1 MSLMTNSELKKA
13 WKEFI
18 QDWENKP
25 EKDIREKLKET
36 EYKINK
42 EGKVV
47 SDFSKSRLITS
58 MEKDANPTVMR
69 RLNSEGKIIFTPI
82 SQLAIKLMYKIG
94 DKTKG
99 KGHGGEKSF
108 FTPQEAKKS
117 KVVVVDEDYMIIPNP
132 YS

>member
-25 EKDIREKLKET
+25 ERDIREKLKQT

-47 SDFSKSRLITS
+47 SDFSKARLITS

-99 KGHGGEKSF
+99 KGYGGEKSF

>member
-1 MSLMTNSELKKA
+1 MTNSELKKA
-13 WKEFI
+13 WREFI

-42 EGKVV
+42 DGKVV
-47 SDFSKSRLITS
+47 SDFSKARLIS
-58 MEKDANPTVMR
+58 AMEKDTNPTVMQR
-69 RLNSEGKIIFTPI
+69 INSEGKIIFTPV
-82 SQLAIKLMYKIG
+82 SQLGVKLMYKIG
-94 DKTKG
+94 EKTKG

-108 FTPQEAKKS
+108 FTPQEAKKG

-132 YS
+132 YN

>member
-1 MSLMTNSELKKA
+1 MTNSELKKA

-42 EGKVV
+42 DGKVV
-47 SDFSKSRLITS
+47 SDFSKPRLITS

-69 RLNSEGKIIFTPI
+69 RINSEGKIQFTPV
-82 SQLAIKLMYKIG
+82 SQMAVKLMYKVG
-94 DKTKG
+94 EKTKG
-99 KGHGGEKSF
+99 KGCGGEKSF

-117 KVVVVDEDYMIIPNP
+117 KVVVVDEDYIIIPNP
-132 YS
+132 YN

>member
-1 MSLMTNSELKKA
+1 MTNSELKKA

-42 EGKVV
+42 DGKVV

-69 RLNSEGKIIFTPI
+69 RINSEGKVVFTPV
-82 SQLAIKLMYKIG
+82 SQMAVKLMYKIG
-94 DKTKG
+94 DKTNG

-108 FTPQEAKKS
+108 FTPQEAKKG
-117 KVVVVDEDYMIIPNP
+117 KVVVVDEDYIIVPNP
-132 YS
+132 YI

>member
-1 MSLMTNSELKKA
+1 MTNSELKKA
-13 WKEFI
+13 WQEFI

-47 SDFSKSRLITS
+47 SDFSKPRLITS
-58 MEKDANPTVMR
+58 MEKDANPTFMR
-69 RLNSEGKIIFTPI
+69 RINSEGKIQFTPV
-82 SQLAIKLMYKIG
+82 SQMAVKLMYKIG
-94 DKTKG
+94 DKTNG

-108 FTPQEAKKS
+108 FTPQEAKKG
-117 KVVVVDEDYMIIPNP
+117 KVVVVDENYIIVPNP
-132 YS
+132 YI

>member
-1 MSLMTNSELKKA
+1 MTNSELKKA
-13 WKEFI
+13 WQEFI

-47 SDFSKSRLITS
+47 SDFSKPRLITS
-58 MEKDANPTVMR
+58 MEKDANPTFMR
-69 RLNSEGKIIFTPI
+69 RINSEGKIQFTPV
-82 SQLAIKLMYKIG
+82 SQMAVKLMYKIG

-108 FTPQEAKKS
+108 FTPQEAKKG
-117 KVVVVDEDYMIIPNP
+117 KVVVVDENYIIVPNP
-132 YS
+132 YI

>member
-1 MSLMTNSELKKA
+1 MTNSELRKA

-25 EKDIREKLKET
+25 EKDIREKLKAT
-36 EYKINK
+36 EYSIDKDGKI
-42 EGKVV
+42 V
-47 SDFSKSRLITS
+47 SDFSKARLISS
-58 MEKDANPTVMR
+58 MEKDNNPTVMQR
-69 RLNSEGKIIFTPI
+69 INSKGKIVFTPV
-82 SQLAIKLMYKIG
+82 SQMAVKLMYKIG
-94 DKTKG
+94 DKTNG

-132 YS
+132 Y

>member
-1 MSLMTNSELKKA
+1 MTNSELKKA
-13 WKEFI
+13 WQEFI

-42 EGKVV
+42 DGKVV
-47 SDFSKSRLITS
+47 SDFSKPRLITS

-69 RLNSEGKIIFTPI
+69 RINSEGKIQFTPV
-82 SQLAIKLMYKIG
+82 SQMAVKLMYKIG

-99 KGHGGEKSF
+99 KGHGGEKSY
-108 FTPQEAKKS
+108 FTPQEAKKG
-117 KVVVVDEDYMIIPNP
+117 KVVVVDENYIIVPNP
-132 YS
+132 YI

>member
-1 MSLMTNSELKKA
+1 MTNSELKKA

-47 SDFSKSRLITS
+47 SDFSKARLITS

-69 RLNSEGKIIFTPI
+69 RLNSDGKIIFTPV
-82 SQLAIKLMYKIG
+82 SQLAIKLMYKVG

-99 KGHGGEKSF
+99 KGYGGEKSF

>member
-1 MSLMTNSELKKA
+1 MAFIINSELKKA
-13 WKEFI
+13 WQEFI

-47 SDFSKSRLITS
+47 SDFSKPRLITS

-69 RLNSEGKIIFTPI
+69 RVNSDGKIIFTPV

-117 KVVVVDEDYMIIPNP
+117 KVVVVDQDYIIIPNP
-132 YS
+132 YQ

>member
-1 MSLMTNSELKKA
+1 MTNSELKKA
-13 WKEFI
+13 WREFI

-42 EGKVV
+42 DGKVV
-47 SDFSKSRLITS
+47 SDFSKARLIS
-58 MEKDANPTVMR
+58 AMEKDTNPTVMQR
-69 RLNSEGKIIFTPI
+69 INSEGKIIFTPV
-82 SQLAIKLMYKIG
+82 SQLGVKLMYKIG
-94 DKTKG
+94 EKTKG

-108 FTPQEAKKS
+108 FTPQEAKKG

-132 YS
+132 Y

>member
-1 MSLMTNSELKKA
+1 MINSELKKA

-69 RLNSEGKIIFTPI
+69 RLNSEDKIIFTPV
-82 SQLAIKLMYKIG
+82 SQLAVKLMYKIG

-117 KVVVVDEDYMIIPNP
+117 KVVVVDQDYMIIPNP

>member
-1 MSLMTNSELKKA
+1 MTNSELKKA

-25 EKDIREKLKET
+25 EKDIREKLKQT

-47 SDFSKSRLITS
+47 SDFSKARLITS

-99 KGHGGEKSF
+99 KGYGGEKSF

>member
-1 MSLMTNSELKKA
+1 MTNSELKKA

-42 EGKVV
+42 DGKVV
-47 SDFSKSRLITS
+47 SDFSKPRLITS

-69 RLNSEGKIIFTPI
+69 RINSEGKVIFTPV
-82 SQLAIKLMYKIG
+82 SQLGVKLMYKIG
-94 DKTKG
+94 DKTNG

-132 YS
+132 Y

>member
-1 MSLMTNSELKKA
+1 MTNSELKKA

-47 SDFSKSRLITS
+47 SDFSKARLITS

-82 SQLAIKLMYKIG
+82 SQLAIKLMYKVG

-99 KGHGGEKSF
+99 KGYGGEKSF

>member
-1 MSLMTNSELKKA
+1 MALMINSELKKA

-69 RLNSEGKIIFTPI
+69 RLNSEDKIIFTPV
-82 SQLAIKLMYKIG
+82 SQLAVKLMYKIG

-117 KVVVVDEDYMIIPNP
+117 KVVVVDQDYMIIPNP

>member
-1 MSLMTNSELKKA
+1 MALMINSELKKA

-69 RLNSEGKIIFTPI
+69 RLNSEGKIIFTPV
-82 SQLAIKLMYKIG
+82 SQLAVKLMYKIG

-117 KVVVVDEDYMIIPNP
+117 KVVVVDQDYMIIPNP

>member
-1 MSLMTNSELKKA
+1 MTNSELKKA
-13 WKEFI
+13 WREFI

-42 EGKVV
+42 DGKVV
-47 SDFSKSRLITS
+47 SDFSKARLIS
-58 MEKDANPTVMR
+58 AMEKDTNPTVMQR
-69 RLNSEGKIIFTPI
+69 INSEGKIIFTPV
-82 SQLAIKLMYKIG
+82 SLLGVKLMYKIG
-94 DKTKG
+94 EKTKG

-108 FTPQEAKKS
+108 FTPQEAKKG

-132 YS
+132 YN

>member
-1 MSLMTNSELKKA
+1 MALMTNSELKKA
-13 WKEFI
+13 WQEFI

-47 SDFSKSRLITS
+47 SDFSKARLITS

>member
-1 MSLMTNSELKKA
+1 MAFITNSELKKA
-13 WKEFI
+13 WQEFI

-47 SDFSKSRLITS
+47 SDFSKPRLITS

-69 RLNSEGKIIFTPI
+69 RVNSDGKIIFTPV
-82 SQLAIKLMYKIG
+82 SQLAVKLMYKVG

-117 KVVVVDEDYMIIPNP
+117 KVVVVDQNYIIIPNP
-132 YS
+132 YQ

>member
-1 MSLMTNSELKKA
+1 MTNSELKKA

-42 EGKVV
+42 DGKVV
-47 SDFSKSRLITS
+47 SDFSKPRLITS
-58 MEKDANPTVMR
+58 MEKDANPTVMQR
-69 RLNSEGKIIFTPI
+69 INSEGKIQFTPV
-82 SQLAIKLMYKIG
+82 SQMAVKLMYKVG
-94 DKTKG
+94 EKTKG
-99 KGHGGEKSF
+99 KGCGGEKSF

-117 KVVVVDEDYMIIPNP
+117 KVVVVDEDYIIVPNP
-132 YS
+132 YN